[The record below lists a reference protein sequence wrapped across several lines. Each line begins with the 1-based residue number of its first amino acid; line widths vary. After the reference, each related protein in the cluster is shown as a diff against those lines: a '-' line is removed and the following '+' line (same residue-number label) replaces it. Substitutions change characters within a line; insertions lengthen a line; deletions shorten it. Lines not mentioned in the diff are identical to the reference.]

1 MALPNPP
8 TRLHHRDFTARRPD
22 METGICRDL
31 RTTCARSDYRV
42 NDITA
47 LSARQ
52 GAAAWR

>member
-1 MALPNPP
+1 
-8 TRLHHRDFTARRPD
+8 